1 MASISNGSD
10 LKTMKVATAEFVK
23 SAETPSQY
31 PGGDIPE
38 IAFVGRSNVGKSS
51 LINCILKRR
60 KLAHTSNTPGR
71 TQLINFFLVNNGFL
85 FVDLPGYGYAKVPES
100 IKIKWGPMIETYLTT
115 RRSLKMVV
123 IILDIRRDPS
133 EEDLSLIRWLDHYEI
148 PVCFVLTKADKLT
161 KSNRKTRQTAVRES
175 LGLPPDQELLLFS
188 AKSGEG
194 AETLRRKIEE
204 NLSL

>member
-1 MASISNGSD
+1 
-10 LKTMKVATAEFVK
+10 MKVTTAEFVK

-31 PGGDIPE
+31 PEEAFPE

-71 TQLINFFLVNNGFL
+71 TQLINFFLVNNSYL

-100 IKIKWGPMIETYLTT
+100 IKKKWGPMIETYLTT

-123 IILDIRRDPS
+123 LILDIRRDPS
-133 EEDLSLIRWLDHYEI
+133 EDDLSLIRWLDHYDI
-148 PVCFVLTKADKLT
+148 PVCLVLTKADKLT
-161 KSNRKTRQTAVRES
+161 KSNRLNRQAAVRES
-175 LGLPPDQELLLFS
+175 LGIPKEHELLLFS

-194 AETLRRKIEE
+194 AETLRRKIEKT
-204 NLSL
+204 LSS

>member
-1 MASISNGSD
+1 
-10 LKTMKVATAEFVK
+10 MKVTTAEFVK

-31 PGGDIPE
+31 PKEDFPE

-51 LINCILKRR
+51 LINCILKRK

-100 IKIKWGPMIETYLTT
+100 VRKKWGPMIETYLTT

-123 IILDIRRDPS
+123 MILDIRRDPS
-133 EEDLSLIRWLDHYEI
+133 EDDLSLIRWFDHYDI

-161 KSNRKTRQTAVRES
+161 RSNRLNRQTEIRES
-175 LGLPPDQELLLFS
+175 LGLPKEQELLLFS

-194 AETLRRKIEE
+194 AETLRREIEK
-204 NLSL
+204 NLSS